1 MLAQVYLPADVIPN
15 SKLVPIDK
23 KIVPTGRK
31 TGSALIDPRKELT
44 SITGSDALVL
54 YKENS
59 NFVAS
64 YFFIGHDHRVT
75 DTGDDCEPSGL

>member
-1 MLAQVYLPADVIPN
+1 MPVI
-15 SKLVPIDK
+15 K
-23 KIVPTGRK
+23 KIVSNGRK
-31 TGSALIDPRKELT
+31 TGFALIDPRQELT